1 MTAVRIA
8 RFLNHL
14 ADLFAVSLIVGGMF
28 GVIGAAAILVMR
40 ALTGWPA

>member
-1 MTAVRIA
+1 MSAIRIA

-14 ADLFAVSLIVGGMF
+14 ADLFAVSLIAGGMF
-28 GVIGAAAILVMR
+28 GLMGAAAILVMR